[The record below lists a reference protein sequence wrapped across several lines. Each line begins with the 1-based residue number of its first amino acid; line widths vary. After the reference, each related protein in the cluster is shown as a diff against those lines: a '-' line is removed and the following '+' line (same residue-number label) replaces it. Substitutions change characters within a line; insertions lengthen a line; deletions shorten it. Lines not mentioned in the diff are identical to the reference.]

1 MSLIFNTFQAFIGTL
16 TGGVLNDIHG
26 ASNVKRGSSL
36 TARCRLAVPEK
47 GFSRGAGREP
57 GVPRSMDRSFPTP
70 SSPWLPTPEA
80 SATMPPKRRG
90 HRKWLRA
97 VATRRRAPARRPVF
111 VSYAS
116 HDTAFANAI
125 VEALERNGVRCW
137 IAPRDVNAGRTLYWR
152 DHSRDR
158 CREGQRADIVEQC
171 DVLAAC
177 SERSGALCFQATSDR
192 RCE

>member
-1 MSLIFNTFQAFIGTL
+1 MSVAQ
-16 TGGVLNDIHG
+16 GVLVRIRAWRAEVDGPVIPDAELALVAN
-26 ASNVKRGSSL
+26 AGSIRDDAAEA
-36 TARCRLAVPEK
+36 AR
-47 GFSRGAGREP
+47 
-57 GVPRSMDRSFPTP
+57 
-70 SSPWLPTPEA
+70 TPEMAEGGGDEKA
-80 SATMPPKRRG
+80 SASTP
-90 HRKWLRA
+90 
-97 VATRRRAPARRPVF
+97 PVF